1 MPKAIIFDIDGT
13 LVDSNYHHTLAW
25 FRAFRDFGI
34 TVPSW
39 RLHRAIGMGGDMYV
53 GHVAGDEVEQQ
64 HGDQLRDAWTRFF
77 DLLINEIQPLP
88 GAREGVIAA
97 KRAGYQVALASSG
110 QAAHIEHF
118 LGLLD
123 VDDHIDVVITNDDV
137 ERSKP
142 HTDLLD
148 VAMDR
153 LGTRDAV
160 MIGDSVWDM
169 EAAQR
174 AGVPSY
180 GTLAGGFGE
189 AELLDAGAQRVVE
202 RLDQLNW

>member
-34 TVPSW
+34 TVPGW

-160 MIGDSVWDM
+160 MIGDSVWDV